1 MLLTSVANLYANR
14 IKKLTLAWTNL
25 RDFYEKRQLG
35 LIEEAKAT
43 YEWGN
48 VDGPKG
54 RVQSQHYIALIKWY
68 QDSLNEM
75 QRRLDSCRSSIIS
88 AHSDFERLNTTLA
101 GGGDLMFPTAVPLL
115 NDINDS
121 IWKAESACYPSSSY
135 EDAPPRGHLGSWLV
149 SKESLPLT
157 LILGLMGFGILGAT
171 ISSLVRRSIGVAKA
185 TSDGAYVTDIV
196 GDVSRGLS
204 AAMLVFFGRLWWSR
218 GLWRS

>member
-1 MLLTSVANLYANR
+1 
-14 IKKLTLAWTNL
+14 
-25 RDFYEKRQLG
+25 
-35 LIEEAKAT
+35 
-43 YEWGN
+43 
-48 VDGPKG
+48 
-54 RVQSQHYIALIKWY
+54 
-68 QDSLNEM
+68 
-75 QRRLDSCRSSIIS
+75 
-88 AHSDFERLNTTLA
+88 
-101 GGGDLMFPTAVPLL
+101 MFPTAVPLL

-204 AAMLVFFGRLWWSR
+204 AAMLVFLAAYGGLAVFGAADAQPNAYVLLFVCLAGAAFSDEVWKWTQKKLSGWLADR
-218 GLWRS
+218 GGGGQPKPHPGTPAASGGGTATTALHTGAKRSELSPA